1 MVEQI
6 IVDFRD
12 IPDPP
17 EEKRDVRFAAELLSA
32 SMPEVDPTDYD
43 DRPVA
48 NDEIESI
55 KATFVKTSGNIAE
68 TARQHKTSPARVK
81 SLSLRNGWTLYGT
94 AKDSHEKA
102 STTKL
107 RALAESLEHK
117 MYELLGSLE
126 VETKEL
132 ADPTKDGLN
141 THYIASLSARNT
153 AFKDV
158 FDRYM
163 RVQALLE
170 PETFGEDKG
179 GSNSVARFARMD
191 GHPDA
196 LGGVEGINRQ
206 ITALIA
212 GIVVTEDH
220 VRTPPE
226 YEATDVI
233 EVEDVSAERDQ

>member
-1 MVEQI
+1 MGEQV

-12 IPDPP
+12 VPDRP
-17 EEKRDVRFAAELLSA
+17 EDERDTKFAREL
-32 SMPEVDPTDYD
+32 MPEVDESDFD
-43 DRPVA
+43 DRPVPS
-48 NDEIESI
+48 DEIEEI
-55 KATFVKTSGNIAE
+55 KATFIRTSGNISE
-68 TARQHKTSPARVK
+68 TARQHKTSPGRVK
-81 SLSLRNGWTLYGT
+81 GLALRNHWTLYG
-94 AKDSHEKA
+94 AGKDSHEKS

-107 RALAESLEHK
+107 QALAESLEHK

-126 VETKEL
+126 VETKDL
-132 ADPTKDGLN
+132 HDPTKDGFN

-163 RVQALLE
+163 RVKALLE
-170 PETFGEDKG
+170 PETFGEDTH
-179 GSNSVARFARMD
+179 GSNSVARFARQD

-206 ITALIA
+206 ITALVA
-212 GIVVTEDH
+212 GIVITEDR

-226 YEATDVI
+226 HEATDVI
-233 EVEDVSAERDQ
+233 EVSDVSGE

>member
-1 MVEQI
+1 MGEQI

-17 EEKRDVRFAAELLSA
+17 EERRDVRFASELISA
-32 SMPEVDPTDYD
+32 SMPEVDETDFD
-43 DRPVA
+43 DRPVPE
-48 NDEIESI
+48 DEIESI
-55 KATFVKTSGNIAE
+55 KATFIKTSGNIAE
-68 TARQHKTSPARVK
+68 TARQHKTSPSRVK
-81 SLSLRNGWTLYGT
+81 GLSLRNGWSLYGT

-107 RALAESLEHK
+107 QALAESLEHK

-132 ADPTKDGLN
+132 TDPTKDGLN

-158 FDRYM
+158 FDRWM

-170 PETFGEDKG
+170 PETFGEDKH
-179 GSNSVARFARMD
+179 GSNSTARLMRMD

-196 LGGVEGINRQ
+196 LGGVDGVNRQ
-206 ITALIA
+206 ISALIA
-212 GIVVTEDH
+212 GVVITEDR

-226 YEATDVI
+226 HEATDVI
-233 EVEDVSAERDQ
+233 EVSDVSDE

>member
-1 MVEQI
+1 MSEKI

-12 IPDPP
+12 VPEGP
-17 EEKRDVRFAAELLSA
+17 EEQRDTKFAQELLSA
-32 SMPEVDPTDYD
+32 SMPDVDPTDYD
-43 DRPVA
+43 DRPVPD
-48 NDEIESI
+48 DEIESI
-55 KATFVKTSGNIAE
+55 KATFIKTSGNIAE
-68 TARQHKTSPARVK
+68 TARSHKTSPARVK
-81 SLSLRNGWTLYGT
+81 SLALRNHWTLYGT
-94 AKDSHEKA
+94 AKDSHEKS

-107 RALAESLEHK
+107 QALAESLEHK

-126 VETKEL
+126 IETKN
-132 ADPTKDGLN
+132 ADDPTKDGLN
-141 THYIASLSARNT
+141 SHYIATLSARNT

-163 RVQALLE
+163 RVKALLE
-170 PETFGEDKG
+170 PETFGEDRG
-179 GSNSVARFARMD
+179 GTNSVARFARQD

-212 GIVVTEDH
+212 GVVITEDQ

-226 YEATDVI
+226 HEATDVI
-233 EVEDVSAERDQ
+233 EVDDVGSE